1 MKVNQLRAGAVLA
14 YISLFVGNIVSILY
28 TPIMIRMLGPSEYG
42 TLNLALSTVSY
53 LNLFSFGIGTSYM
66 KYNSKYRAKGDKEGE
81 YKLNGMYFLIFSAIS
96 IIVFIAGLII
106 SFNVNYLFQHSLTP
120 SEISRIK
127 ILMVIL
133 TINTSTTFLMTVF
146 ISNIGAYERF
156 VFLKSVGI
164 ISTVIQPL
172 ILVPLLYLGY
182 KSVAITLVNVA
193 LGFITFIIQIVY
205 CYKKLDFKMIFK
217 DLDKD
222 VLKDILI
229 FSSFMFINTI
239 TDQINSATDKFL
251 LGMYSG
257 TVAVAIYNVGAQF
270 NNYYLSFSM
279 AISNIFTPRVNHMV
293 SNNVDNKN
301 INDLFVRIG
310 RMQFIILALVYTGY
324 IFFGQ
329 RFVDYLSGA
338 GYESAYYIGLIL
350 LTSIMI
356 PSIQNIGLEILKAKD
371 LHKTRSLVYFLIALG
386 NICISIPLCKRYE
399 GIGCAIGTLIAMFI
413 GTGIF
418 MNIYYQKVVKIN
430 IVRFWKEM
438 AGFLPSLI
446 IPIVAGIFITKYTH
460 SVNLLTYLLLIILYS
475 IIYLICMYNWG
486 MNDYEKSLFKEITG
500 KFIVRR
506 KVTQ

>member
-1 MKVNQLRAGAVLA
+1 MKVNQLKAGAILA

-28 TPIMIRMLGPSEYG
+28 TPIMIRMLGQSEYG
-42 TLNLALSTVSY
+42 TLNLAMSTVSY

-66 KYNSKYRAKGDKEGE
+66 KYNSKYRANGDKEGE
-81 YKLNGMYFLIFSAIS
+81 YKLNGIYFLIFSVIS
-96 IIVFIAGLII
+96 IIVFIVGLII
-106 SFNVNYLFQHSLTP
+106 TFNVNYIFKDSLTP
-120 SEISRIK
+120 HEISKIK

-133 TINTSTTFLMTVF
+133 TINTSITFLMTVF

-172 ILVPLLYLGY
+172 ILIPLLYLGC
-182 KSVAITLVNVA
+182 KSIEITLVNVA
-193 LGFITFIIQIVY
+193 LGFITFVIQIIY

-217 DLDKD
+217 DLDKE

-257 TVAVAIYNVGAQF
+257 TVSVAIYNVGAQF

-279 AISNIFTPRVNHMV
+279 AISNVFTPRVNHMV
-293 SNNVDNKN
+293 SKNVNNKK
-301 INDLFVRIG
+301 INDLFIRIG
-310 RMQFIILALVYTGY
+310 RMQFIILALIYTGY

-329 RFVDYLSGA
+329 RFIDYLAGE
-338 GYESAYYIGLIL
+338 GYEAAYYIGLIL

-371 LHKTRSLVYFLIALG
+371 LHKTRSIVYFLIALG
-386 NICISIPLCKRYE
+386 NICISIPLCKKYE

-413 GTGIF
+413 GTGVF
-418 MNIYYQKVVKIN
+418 MNTYYHKIAE
-430 IVRFWKEM
+430 IDMLRFWREI

-446 IPIVAGIFITKYTH
+446 IPIISGLFITRYTH
-460 SVNLLTYLLLIILYS
+460 SVSLLTYLLMIILYS

-486 MNDYEKSLFKEITG
+486 MNDYEKNLFKGITG
-500 KFIVRR
+500 KFIIRR